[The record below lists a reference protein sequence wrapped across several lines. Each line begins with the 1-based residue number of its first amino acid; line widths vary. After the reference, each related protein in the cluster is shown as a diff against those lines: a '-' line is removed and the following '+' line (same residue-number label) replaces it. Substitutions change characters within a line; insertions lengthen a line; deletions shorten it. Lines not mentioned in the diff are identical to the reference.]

1 MKKTSRRTFG
11 KQVTGALA
19 ALPVSRIIGA
29 PGAEGAEADQITQD
43 TKGRSWN
50 GQERF
55 RAIAPALGTVMQAL
69 MEESAEYAPVVAEAA
84 LSAKSRAAVQSAIAD
99 AAARSGATV
108 SQVTRWID
116 SFNSL
121 GKPGLMSDIPLEA
134 EACAANLN
142 GTWELQTRFS
152 DGVETA
158 ARSQIY
164 SDMDPKNGRGT
175 HLITMTTE
183 VNLFAGTT
191 GTVFFIGLADVQF
204 TQNGPYEVIGTSVG
218 TTYGNVPGYEN
229 GLKTTDQFRLVRKG
243 QTENMVGFPVRTS
256 SNGEDTAA
264 RTLVE
269 VSGDPGTLKF
279 KLWGSAANGGHGRTV
294 DTVDTY
300 RIMSSRTP
308 LVGGWEPIRDY
319 FERVKGSFASMSN
332 KVPSVAALRKFSQD
346 IPIPHGTR

>member
-29 PGAEGAEADQITQD
+29 PGAEGAQFEPPQD
-43 TKGRSWN
+43 KGVRSWN

-55 RAIAPALGTVMQAL
+55 RAIAPALGTVMSAL
-69 MEESAEYAPVVAEAA
+69 LEESAEYAPVVAEAT

-99 AAARSGATV
+99 AAARSGASVAQITN
-108 SQVTRWID
+108 WID
-116 SFNSL
+116 AYNSL
-121 GKPGLMSDIPLEA
+121 GKPGLMSDVPLEA
-134 EACAANLN
+134 EACVANMN
-142 GTWELQTRFS
+142 GTWELASRFS

-164 SDMDPKNGRGT
+164 ADMDPKNGRGT
-175 HLITMTTE
+175 TLITMTTE
-183 VNLFAGTT
+183 VNHFAAGA
-191 GTVFFIGLADVQF
+191 GTVFLIGLADLQF

-218 TTYGNVPGYEN
+218 VTYGNVPGYEN

-243 QTENMVGFPVRTS
+243 QTENMVGFPVRTA
-256 SNGEDTAA
+256 SNGSDSAA

-269 VSGDPGTLKF
+269 VSGDPGTLKY
-279 KLWGSAANGGHGRTV
+279 KLWGSAGNEKHGRTV

-300 RIMSSRTP
+300 RIMSNRTP

-319 FERVKGSFASMSN
+319 FERVKANFSSMTG
-332 KVPSVAALRKFSQD
+332 KLPSVAALRKYSQD